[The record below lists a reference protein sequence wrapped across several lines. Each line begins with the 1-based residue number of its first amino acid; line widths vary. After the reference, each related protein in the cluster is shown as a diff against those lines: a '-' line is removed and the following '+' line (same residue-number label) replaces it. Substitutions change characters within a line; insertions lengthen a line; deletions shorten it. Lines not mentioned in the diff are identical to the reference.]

1 MADGYTDIPQ
11 NMSAI
16 APYVTVDRKTITE
29 QILNN
34 ERCFFYDACSFQRH
48 ANLKPGDAEY
58 LLRYIRF
65 KDGVVIITRC
75 ILMELAARKG
85 VLDQRYVKYIKHV
98 KDAGIMILIIYE
110 EDLFSIMETCFSTNI
125 VINQYLSWA
134 VRMAAGPVSTITE
147 MLEENQIIYNQLIRG
162 RNLNQKNVYQC
173 FFKTMREK
181 KESGDNLG
189 EELLAVCLHILS
201 HIPGEKDGKFC
212 VITDDKGAASKIDL
226 LLKKTAKQYKGKKVI
241 IFSTP
246 KFVQTLYRENILREK
261 DKIEAILK
269 TGVSGNIKILGMR
282 IFDLRRKEIS
292 MSVSELTDYI
302 MQPDGIHII
311 F

>member
-29 QILNN
+29 QILNH

-181 KESGDNLG
+181 KESGDN
-189 EELLAVCLHILS
+189 
-201 HIPGEKDGKFC
+201 
-212 VITDDKGAASKIDL
+212 
-226 LLKKTAKQYKGKKVI
+226 
-241 IFSTP
+241 
-246 KFVQTLYRENILREK
+246 
-261 DKIEAILK
+261 
-269 TGVSGNIKILGMR
+269 
-282 IFDLRRKEIS
+282 
-292 MSVSELTDYI
+292 
-302 MQPDGIHII
+302 
-311 F
+311 